1 MKKVK
6 FDNIKYINYNITQ
19 TNQNVWYN
27 NKELQRMNSD
37 FLREITVISYLH
49 NLQFILFGNISFG
62 FLPNS
67 FSIIT

>member
-49 NLQFILFGNISFG
+49 NCTLKHGLTIWKKNTILNEFK
-62 FLPNS
+62 
-67 FSIIT
+67 